1 MNEPEKTVSPEAAA
15 RLQRMFENIYS
26 QTPYFQSMPC
36 TVEKLDVGRVR
47 VGFDISRH
55 SCNYRGI
62 ASGGVLAAFC
72 DTLMGMAS
80 RTLGFQVT
88 TLEINMN
95 YIRSVKGGTLP
106 ASARSSTTAGRR
118 LSSNVSATMP
128 AGILL

>member
-47 VGFDISRH
+47 VGFDIGRH

-88 TLEINMN
+88 TQEINMN
-95 YIRSVKGGTLP
+95 YIRKYK
-106 ASARSSTTAGRR
+106 
-118 LSSNVSATMP
+118 
-128 AGILL
+128 